1 MATQET
7 SSTAYIILAEN
18 QRKKK
23 ALQETKVKCEQLLG
37 ENRLLLEE
45 REANQQETY
54 EVTEFL
60 RKEILRKNEKIGSL
74 EQILEQREILVE
86 QEKTSFIKHAETK
99 VNELKQQW
107 GSRENDLVTQVEF
120 LQKELTALKDFKE
133 RQLEIE
139 AEMERLRQVNE
150 ELKHQQ
156 EVKTAELE
164 RKFIEQN
171 TKMKKE
177 YEQKLEELKKACE
190 EDINERLDASVK
202 RILQQN
208 RRMAEELRLHVQ
220 ETDELQREKK
230 VLEEE
235 CTTLL
240 REVQLKQEMESQY
253 AKRGSKQTRSIK
265 EAGSKVE
272 SLEKSMGLMMADFKN
287 EMSALK
293 EKNKVEMETAKLEV
307 DGLRRLLKLKTRELN
322 NIRRLAQEVVRQ
334 RSDVETFLIDSLSFV
349 REQIYDEQARG
360 ERESFRGD
368 ELPPLSGSSGH
379 GNGQRAFITSGTG
392 GAVGTADTARSS
404 REKRLMAGKLDIR
417 DLPWDD
423 REKVLRLLFSK
434 INNASA
440 HSYFGNL
447 PPNSF
452 DNEPLDHDEDFP
464 PPPRRAVRQRQ
475 LLANGGTPW
484 QPRQNPDG
492 HRDSERRRSGE
503 SGLDCVLR

>member
-1 MATQET
+1 MASQET

-60 RKEILRKNEKIGSL
+60 RKEILRKNEKISSL

-120 LQKELTALKDFKE
+120 LQKELANLKDFKE

-139 AEMERLRQVNE
+139 AEMERLREINE

-156 EVKTAELE
+156 EIKMAEME

-171 TKMKKE
+171 TKLKKE
-177 YEQKLEELKKACE
+177 YEQKLEELKKSCE
-190 EDINERLDASVK
+190 EDIDERLDASVK

-208 RRMAEELRLHVQ
+208 RRMAEELRLHVL

-230 VLEEE
+230 LLEEE
-235 CTTLL
+235 RKALL
-240 REVQLKQEMESQY
+240 REVELKQEMEGEY
-253 AKRGSKQTRSIK
+253 AKKGMRQNRSIK
-265 EAGSKVE
+265 ESASKVA
-272 SLEKSMGLMMADFKN
+272 SLEKSLSKTMEDFN
-287 EMSALK
+287 MERAVLK
-293 EKNKVEMETAKLEV
+293 EKGRAELETAKLEQ

-349 REQIYDEQARG
+349 REQIYDEQVSRYIVRIQ
-360 ERESFRGD
+360 E
-368 ELPPLSGSSGH
+368 PVQT
-379 GNGQRAFITSGTG
+379 GQSNR
-392 GAVGTADTARSS
+392 
-404 REKRLMAGKLDIR
+404 
-417 DLPWDD
+417 
-423 REKVLRLLFSK
+423 
-434 INNASA
+434 
-440 HSYFGNL
+440 
-447 PPNSF
+447 
-452 DNEPLDHDEDFP
+452 P
-464 PPPRRAVRQRQ
+464 PPSEALTSNNIALTRHNKNNIVGISRIPIRIMVTPS
-475 LLANGGTPW
+475 NGTS
-484 QPRQNPDG
+484 RT
-492 HRDSERRRSGE
+492 R
-503 SGLDCVLR
+503 